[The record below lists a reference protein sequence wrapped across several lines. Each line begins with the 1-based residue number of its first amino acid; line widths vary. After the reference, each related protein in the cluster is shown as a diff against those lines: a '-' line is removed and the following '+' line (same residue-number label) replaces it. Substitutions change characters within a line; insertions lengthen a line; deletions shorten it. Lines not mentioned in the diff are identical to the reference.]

1 MNLMLVLVALIFMLC
16 VMDGLKRGFIKIIAS
31 LAATIVTIVLVIML
45 TPYVSSVL
53 GKIIPMESLIATN
66 CMEVLFPESNM
77 SKAQFKELLPTI
89 EMNREEQIG
98 VIENSKLPEVF
109 QELILENNNNE
120 IYKSL
125 GVASFGEYLVKYFAK
140 LLTNVIAFLLT
151 FLIVTIVLR
160 TIIYMLGL
168 ISDLPIIG
176 GANRLAG
183 GAVGLAKALIIVWVV
198 FVIITLMYDS
208 KFGATCLQCIEE
220 NEFLS
225 YLYDRNLLLNF
236 MVKFRG

>member
-1 MNLMLVLVALIFMLC
+1 
-16 VMDGLKRGFIKIIAS
+16 
-31 LAATIVTIVLVIML
+31 
-45 TPYVSSVL
+45 
-53 GKIIPMESLIATN
+53 
-66 CMEVLFPESNM
+66 
-77 SKAQFKELLPTI
+77 
-89 EMNREEQIG
+89 
-98 VIENSKLPEVF
+98 
-109 QELILENNNNE
+109 
-120 IYKSL
+120 
-125 GVASFGEYLVKYFAK
+125 
-140 LLTNVIAFLLT
+140 
-151 FLIVTIVLR
+151 
-160 TIIYMLGL
+160 MLGL

>member
-120 IYKSL
+120 IY
-125 GVASFGEYLVKYFAK
+125 
-140 LLTNVIAFLLT
+140 
-151 FLIVTIVLR
+151 
-160 TIIYMLGL
+160 
-168 ISDLPIIG
+168 
-176 GANRLAG
+176 
-183 GAVGLAKALIIVWVV
+183 
-198 FVIITLMYDS
+198 
-208 KFGATCLQCIEE
+208 
-220 NEFLS
+220 
-225 YLYDRNLLLNF
+225 
-236 MVKFRG
+236 